1 MGQSYPDDYFSD
13 DVDQDDVGQDD
24 VGQDDVDQDHVDE
37 DDEITP
43 RPSNRGAVGIF
54 LLGWLFLPTAGVLLS
69 DLQSPWFEVA
79 GLVTLLFIAVFVAAV
94 VRVVKNF

>member
-1 MGQSYPDDYFSD
+1 MGVPPPDDRWDYGVHEDYD
-13 DVDQDDVGQDD
+13 DF
-24 VGQDDVDQDHVDE
+24 
-37 DDEITP
+37 DDEIPP

-69 DLQSPWFEVA
+69 RLESPWFEVA
-79 GLVTLLFIAVFVAAV
+79 AIITLAFIAAFVVAV

>member
-13 DVDQDDVGQDD
+13 DVDQDH

-79 GLVTLLFIAVFVAAV
+79 GLVTLLFIAAAV

>member
-1 MGQSYPDDYFSD
+1 MGQPYPDEYDEIGA
-13 DVDQDDVGQDD
+13 DVGADD
-24 VGQDDVDQDHVDE
+24 FGA

-43 RPSNRGAVGIF
+43 RPSQRGAVGIF
-54 LLGWLFLPTAGVLLS
+54 LLGWLFLPIAGVLLS

-79 GLVTLLFIAVFVAAV
+79 GLVTLLFIAAFVVAV

>member
-1 MGQSYPDDYFSD
+1 MQLMGLPP
-13 DVDQDDVGQDD
+13 QDDRWDFED
-24 VGQDDVDQDHVDE
+24 YEAFEDP

-54 LLGWLFLPTAGVLLS
+54 LLGWLFLPTAAVMLGNLE
-69 DLQSPWFEVA
+69 SPWFEVA
-79 GLVTLLFIAVFVAAV
+79 SLVTLAFIVIFVVAL

>member
-1 MGQSYPDDYFSD
+1 MGQPYPDEYFSD
-13 DVDQDDVGQDD
+13 DVDEGD
-24 VGQDDVDQDHVDE
+24 VDE

-79 GLVTLLFIAVFVAAV
+79 GLVTLLFIAVFVVAV

>member
-1 MGQSYPDDYFSD
+1 MSQPYPGEYEDFDDHGD
-13 DVDQDDVGQDD
+13 P
-24 VGQDDVDQDHVDE
+24 

-54 LLGWLFLPTAGVLLS
+54 LLGWLFLPGAAVVLS
-69 DLQSPWFEVA
+69 NLQSPWFEVA
-79 GLVTLLFIAVFVAAV
+79 SLVTLAFIVAFVVAV

>member
-1 MGQSYPDDYFSD
+1 MGQPYPDEYDDVSD
-13 DVDQDDVGQDD
+13 DFSA
-24 VGQDDVDQDHVDE
+24 

-69 DLQSPWFEVA
+69 ELQTPWFEVA
-79 GLVTLLFIAVFVAAV
+79 GLVTLLFIAAFVVAV

>member
-1 MGQSYPDDYFSD
+1 MGQPYRDEYD
-13 DVDQDDVGQDD
+13 DVDGDFGD
-24 VGQDDVDQDHVDE
+24 

-43 RPSNRGAVGIF
+43 RPSIRGAVGIF

-69 DLQSPWFEVA
+69 ELASPWFEVA
-79 GLVTLLFIAVFVAAV
+79 ALVTLLFIAVFVVSV

>member
-1 MGQSYPDDYFSD
+1 MGQPYPDDYEDYDAYESGDGFPEPDSFD
-13 DVDQDDVGQDD
+13 DP
-24 VGQDDVDQDHVDE
+24 

-54 LLGWLFLPTAGVLLS
+54 LFGWLFLPTAAVLLS

-79 GLVTLLFIAVFVAAV
+79 SLVTLAFIVIFVMAV

>member
-1 MGQSYPDDYFSD
+1 MSDPYPDEYEDYEHYEDYSD
-13 DVDQDDVGQDD
+13 
-24 VGQDDVDQDHVDE
+24 

-54 LLGWLFLPTAGVLLS
+54 LLGWLFLPTAAVLLS
-69 DLQSPWFEVA
+69 KLQSPWFEVA
-79 GLVTLLFIAVFVAAV
+79 SVVTLAFIAAFVVAV

>member
-1 MGQSYPDDYFSD
+1 MGQPYPDDYEDYDAFEGGD
-13 DVDQDDVGQDD
+13 RFEGADLYEDP
-24 VGQDDVDQDHVDE
+24 

-54 LLGWLFLPTAGVLLS
+54 LLGWLFLPTAAVMLS
-69 DLQSPWFEVA
+69 NLQSPWFEVA
-79 GLVTLLFIAVFVAAV
+79 SLVTLAFIVIFVMAV